1 MIKMNNM
8 AERMREHCSR
18 IYWEIDDI
26 EENIIFMIKE
36 LPNLNLS
43 SKLLSQTRDLL
54 GGYINATILLRSEAL
69 ELAEK
74 FYLFIIDPGVERIKL
89 PEQEVEEILQIISDN
104 LNDQSIKFDNFIKML
119 ETTDKDTANE
129 GLLILSHE
137 SGANMLR
144 DKGEVINSLRFLFN
158 NYERY
163 QYETNN

>member
-18 IYWEIDDI
+18 IYWEVDDI
-26 EENIIFMIKE
+26 EENIMFMIKE
-36 LPNLNLS
+36 LPNLNIS
-43 SKLLSQTRDLL
+43 GELLSQTEDLL

-89 PEQEVEEILQIISDN
+89 PEQEVGEILQIISDN
-104 LNDQSIKFDNFIKML
+104 LNDQSIKFNNFVKIL
-119 ETTDKDTANE
+119 ETAQKDTVTE
-129 GLLILSHE
+129 GLLVLSHE

-144 DKGEVINSLRFLFN
+144 DKGEIINSLNFLFN

>member
-1 MIKMNNM
+1 
-8 AERMREHCSR
+8 MREHCSR
-18 IYWEIDDI
+18 IYWEVDDI
-26 EENIIFMIKE
+26 EENIMFMIKE
-36 LPNLNLS
+36 LPNLNVS
-43 SKLLSQTRDLL
+43 SELLSQTRDLL
-54 GGYINATILLRSEAL
+54 GAYINATILLRSEAL
-69 ELAEK
+69 DLAEK

-89 PEQEVEEILQIISDN
+89 PEQEVEEILQMISDN
-104 LNDQSIKFDNFIKML
+104 LNDQSVKFDNFIKML
-119 ETTDKDTANE
+119 ETTDKDTAAE